1 VNREGI
7 EELMTELNGGVRPRS
22 ERKDDWLMFS
32 CPLAEWKHAGGHDH
46 NPSFGILITDE
57 RESLFHCFG
66 CKAKGPLPYLIHL
79 LEEYTGEDYTDLE
92 DEIEAAETVGYD
104 LPEWGR
110 RKHGEE
116 LQKLPEPLSEEY
128 WHVYDSAEGH
138 PYLRRRHISART
150 ARKIP
155 ILHDPD
161 EDRILFP
168 MCDHKGAL
176 YGFTGR
182 AVSKN
187 RIPKVKDYF
196 GLPKR
201 AVLLGDHLVDR
212 QTNGPLLLVEG
223 LFDFARLLELGFDV
237 VAVCGSELTVPQRK
251 ILLAIARPIYL
262 FFDNDLA
269 GKEGARDAADSLRS
283 SIPVAKV
290 RYPKGI
296 TDPGEI
302 HSAKH
307 VRAMIR
313 NARLA

>member
-1 VNREGI
+1 
-7 EELMTELNGGVRPRS
+7 MTELNGGVRQRS

-32 CPLAEWKHAGGHDH
+32 CPLAEWKHAGGHDN

-66 CKAKGPLPYLIHL
+66 CKKKGPLPYLIHL

-92 DEIEAAETVGYD
+92 EEIEAAETVGYD

-110 RKHGEE
+110 RRDREE
-116 LQKLPEPLSEEY
+116 IQKLPDPLSEEY

-150 ARKIP
+150 ARRIP

-168 MCDHKGAL
+168 MCDHAGAL

-182 AVSKN
+182 AVSDN

-201 AVLLGDHLVDR
+201 LLLLGDHLVDR
-212 QTNGPLLLVEG
+212 ESDKPILLVEG
-223 LFDFARLLELGFDV
+223 LFDFARLVTLGFDCL
-237 VAVCGSELTVPQRK
+237 ASLGSDLSQPQCK
-251 ILLAIARPIYL
+251 ILQRLGRPVYL
-262 FFDNDLA
+262 FYDNDMA
-269 GKEGARDAADSLRS
+269 GKDGAALAADALRTSL
-283 SIPVAKV
+283 PVAKV
-290 RYPKGI
+290 RYPKSVS
-296 TDPGEI
+296 DPGKARSRTQI
-302 HSAKH
+302 TT
-307 VRAMIR
+307 MIK

>member
-1 VNREGI
+1 
-7 EELMTELNGGVRPRS
+7 MMELNDGVPQRS

-32 CPLAEWKHAGGHDH
+32 CPLAEWKHAGGQDN
-46 NPSFGILITDE
+46 NPSFGILITDA

-79 LEEYTGEDYTDLE
+79 LEEHSGEDYTDLE

-104 LPEWGR
+104 LPDWSR

-116 LQKLPEPLSEEY
+116 IQKLPDPLSEEY

-150 ARKIP
+150 ARRIP

-168 MCDHKGAL
+168 MCDHAGAL

-182 AVSKN
+182 AVSSK
-187 RIPKVKDYF
+187 RIPRVKDYF

-201 AVLLGDHLVDR
+201 LCLLGDHLVDR
-212 QTNGPLLLVEG
+212 KSDEPVLLVEG
-223 LFDFARLLELGFDV
+223 LFDFARLVTLGFD
-237 VAVCGSELTVPQRK
+237 ALASCGSDLTEPQRK
-251 ILLAIARPIYL
+251 ILQRIGRPVYL
-262 FFDNDLA
+262 FYDNDMA
-269 GKEGARDAADSLRS
+269 GKDGAALAAAALRASL
-283 SIPVAKV
+283 PVAKV
-290 RYPKGI
+290 RYPKGVS
-296 TDPGEI
+296 DPGEI
-302 HSAKH
+302 HSAEH
-307 VRAMIR
+307 VRKMIK

>member
-1 VNREGI
+1 M
-7 EELMTELNGGVRPRS
+7 ELMTELNGGVRPRS
-22 ERKDDWLMFS
+22 ERKDEWEMFS
-32 CPLAEWKHAGGHDH
+32 CPLAEWKHKGGRDN
-46 NPSFGILITDE
+46 NPSFGILVTDD

-66 CKAKGPLPYLIHL
+66 CKVKGPLPYLVHL
-79 LEEYTGEDYTDLE
+79 LEDFTGEDYTDLE
-92 DEIEAAETVGYD
+92 DEITAAETVGYD
-104 LPEWGR
+104 LPDWGR

-116 LQKLPEPLSEEY
+116 IQKLPEPLSEEY

-168 MCDHKGAL
+168 VCDGKGAL

-182 AVSKN
+182 AVSKH

-201 AVLLGDHLVDR
+201 ATLLGDHLIDR
-212 QTNGPLLLVEG
+212 ATHGPLLLVEG
-223 LFDFARLLELGFDV
+223 LFDFARLVELGYDV
-237 VAVCGSELTVPQRK
+237 VAVLGSELTLAQRK
-251 ILLAIARPIYL
+251 ILIKIGRPIYL
-262 FFDNDLA
+262 FFDDDMA
-269 GKEGARDAADSLRS
+269 GAEGASQAADALRRNL
-283 SIPVAKV
+283 PVAKV
-290 RYPKGI
+290 KYPKGI
-296 TDPGEI
+296 DDPGKI
-302 HSAKH
+302 RTRDT
-307 VRAMIR
+307 VRKMIE